1 MHATLLC
8 GAIRAA
14 TLPKKA
20 APLYQLL
27 RETTSQSGADAECPT
42 RAGNA
47 PLSSSLPKGS
57 STEGCTL
64 LSSLPVGMF
73 EGLNRH
79 VWVDGRR
86 GFCHLCQEPVSN
98 VTLHSSD
105 RDHTSML
112 FFLLLYTAYPRHDLL
127 TEAAQAPTAGEKAA
141 VVVNGANCASRPSS
155 TTPPLPPTAHA
166 RATAPSPPV
175 SVSKNKISPLFTPD
189 CVLSGA
195 KRHFPSLFRYV
206 TDCRTTD
213 RLHVVDDAVRRAE
226 LEALLLYLAHPPH
239 QALSHVLQGQS
250 PNGFWYNGERMWK
263 AHITRIV
270 TQLYPPMSAGMMTNF
285 TQKCWGRTNGE
296 RLYDALCL
304 HRMKAYHGWGP
315 FESKERKAFFLR
327 HLIWELLCVEVR
339 DEVSEEAKLL
349 TSLALRRLAFEMV
362 FLQSMD
368 YMDRVQRVHELLGS
382 PTLDELKS
390 LNVL

>member
-1 MHATLLC
+1 MHPTRLC
-8 GAIRAA
+8 GAVRSVMPSRKVSS
-14 TLPKKA
+14 LH
-20 APLYQLL
+20 QFL
-27 RETTSQSGADAECPT
+27 RENAVQSVLDAEDST
-42 RAGNA
+42 TGVSE
-47 PLSSSLPKGS
+47 PLSSLSPKGS
-57 STEGCTL
+57 STEGRTL
-64 LSSLPVGMF
+64 LSSLPVGVF

-79 VWVDGRR
+79 IWVDTKRS
-86 GFCHLCQEPVSN
+86 FCHLCQEPVGN
-98 VTLHSSD
+98 ATIHSSD

-127 TEAAQAPTAGEKAA
+127 TDAARAPTAGERAA
-141 VVVNGANCASRPSS
+141 AMVKDGVCASKPS
-155 TTPPLPPTAHA
+155 LPAECN
-166 RATAPSPPV
+166 RAAGVPQTISC
-175 SVSKNKISPLFTPD
+175 SRSKLGPLFTPRQ
-189 CVLSGA
+189 VLSGA
-195 KRHFPSLFRYV
+195 KQHFPSLFRYV

-263 AHITRIV
+263 AHISRIV
-270 TQLYPPMSAGMMTNF
+270 AQLYPPMSAGMMTNF
-285 TQKCWGRTNGE
+285 TQKCWGRSNGE

-304 HRMKAYHGWGP
+304 HRIKAYYGWGP

-368 YMDRVQRVHELLGS
+368 YMDRVQRVYELLGS
-382 PTLDELKS
+382 PSLEELKS
-390 LNVL
+390 LKAL

>member
-1 MHATLLC
+1 MHATVLC
-8 GAIRAA
+8 GAMRAVA
-14 TLPKKA
+14 PPIKA
-20 APLYQLL
+20 SPLSQFL
-27 RETTSQSGADAECPT
+27 RDSAARGAMDAECNA
-42 RAGNA
+42 RAA
-47 PLSSSLPKGS
+47 HWPRSSLGPKGS
-57 STEGCTL
+57 STESRTL

-79 VWVDGRR
+79 VWVDSRR
-86 GFCHLCQEPVSN
+86 SFCHLCQEPVGNTTSH
-98 VTLHSSD
+98 TSD

-127 TEAAQAPTAGEKAA
+127 TEAARAPTAGENAA
-141 VVVNGANCASRPSS
+141 SVANDGNCASRPASTRPSS
-155 TTPPLPPTAHA
+155 PPPAQG
-166 RATAPSPPV
+166 RATGSPQSV
-175 SVSKNKISPLFTPD
+175 HVSKARLDPLFTPK
-189 CVLSGA
+189 CVLGGA
-195 KRHFPSLFRYV
+195 KRQFPSLFRYV

-226 LEALLLYLAHPPH
+226 LEALLLYLTHPPH

-250 PNGFWYNGERMWK
+250 PNGFWYSGERMWK

-270 TQLYPPMSAGMMTNF
+270 AQLYPPMSAGMMTNF
-285 TQKCWGRTNGE
+285 TQKCWGRSNGE

-304 HRMKAYHGWGP
+304 HRIKAYHGWGP

-339 DEVSEEAKLL
+339 EEVSEEAKLL

-368 YMDRVQRVHELLGS
+368 YMDRVQRVHKLLGS
-382 PTLDELKS
+382 PTLEELK
-390 LNVL
+390 NMHVL

>member
-8 GAIRAA
+8 DAVRVGVPRRKVASLYHFLSKSASQGVVDA
-14 TLPKKA
+14 DGLSKVSDG
-20 APLYQLL
+20 PLD
-27 RETTSQSGADAECPT
+27 SV
-42 RAGNA
+42 
-47 PLSSSLPKGS
+47 LPKGT
-57 STEGCTL
+57 STESRTL
-64 LSSLPVGMF
+64 LASLPVDVF
-73 EGLNRH
+73 EGLHRH
-79 VWVDGRR
+79 VWVDSRR

-98 VTLHSSD
+98 ITSHTSD

-127 TEAAQAPTAGEKAA
+127 TEAARAPTAGEKAA
-141 VVVNGANCASRPSS
+141 LAVKEGDCTSSSSASPSS
-155 TTPPLPPTAHA
+155 PPSLYRRGADTPDAM
-166 RATAPSPPV
+166 
-175 SVSKNKISPLFTPD
+175 SVSKKKLGPLFTPD
-189 CVLSGA
+189 RVLSGA
-195 KRHFPSLFRYV
+195 RRHFPSLFHYV

-250 PNGFWYNGERMWK
+250 PNGFWYSGERMWK
-263 AHITRIV
+263 AHISRIV

-304 HRMKAYHGWGP
+304 HRIKAYHGWGP

-327 HLIWELLCVEVR
+327 HLIWELLCAEIR
-339 DEVSEEAKLL
+339 NEVSEETKLL

-368 YMDRVQRVHELLGS
+368 YMDRVQQVHEMLGS
-382 PTLDELKS
+382 PTLEELKS
-390 LNVL
+390 MQVL

>member
-1 MHATLLC
+1 MHATLLRS
-8 GAIRAA
+8 AIR
-14 TLPKKA
+14 TVVPPPKA
-20 APLYQLL
+20 SPLSRFL
-27 RETTSQSGADAECPT
+27 RESAAQSVPDADDSTKMTSE
-42 RAGNA
+42 
-47 PLSSSLPKGS
+47 PLTSLLPKGS
-57 STEGCTL
+57 STESHTL
-64 LSSLPVGMF
+64 LSSVPVGVF

-79 VWVDGRR
+79 VWVDSKRS
-86 GFCHLCQEPVSN
+86 FCHLCQETVGN
-98 VTLHSSD
+98 VTIHSSD

-127 TEAAQAPTAGEKAA
+127 TEAARAPTAGERAA
-141 VVVNGANCASRPSS
+141 VVVKDGTCASQS
-155 TTPPLPPTAHA
+155 
-166 RATAPSPPV
+166 SPPAEHSRAV
-175 SVSKNKISPLFTPD
+175 GVPRPMSASRNKVGPLFTPKH
-189 CVLSGA
+189 VLSGA

-263 AHITRIV
+263 AHISRIV
-270 TQLYPPMSAGMMTNF
+270 AQLYPPMSAGMMTNF

-304 HRMKAYHGWGP
+304 HRIKAYHGWGP

-382 PTLDELKS
+382 PSLEELKS
-390 LNVL
+390 LNAL